1 MIQFKRIVFVVLI
14 SMSACAFA
22 QDVDDQESVLSV
34 LKKETSAEKREEKI
48 KSIRENGTAIELFNL
63 LQFYDTDIEKSDE
76 IVKLINKKY
85 PQSQEARFA
94 RMMTFRNLESA
105 QEVEEHF
112 LKIQQEYP
120 EANLDFEKNLV
131 AMTFAEVPDAEKMM
145 SYINAIEDPVYTV
158 GALLSNLELFIPIDQ
173 DQALKLATQNL
184 GRAKKLKHLMKK
196 NKQAEAIYNEYLEMY
211 GKLLFKAGYD
221 QKAFKYIQEAYEN
234 LEDTREHSELVEIY
248 AYLSASLKGNY
259 EKSLP
264 VLAEMIEAGKNE
276 QRYLDQVRLGY
287 AKVYP
292 DKDVEAYIDSLN
304 QKFIEKIRSNVAAF
318 SVNKPAPA
326 FSVTDVNGKKVTL
339 EDFKG
344 KTIVLDFW
352 ATWCGPCVASFPAM
366 QLAAD
371 RYVNDPEVEFLFI
384 DTWEN
389 VKDPLSHSK
398 EFLDKRGY
406 DFDLYI
412 DAIDPETQFPPAVT
426 AFEVIG
432 IPAKFVIDPEGII
445 RFQLE
450 GFEGD
455 MEAAAEELAQ
465 MIEIARKGF

>member
-1 MIQFKRIVFVVLI
+1 MLQFKTIVFVVLI
-14 SMSACAFA
+14 SLNTCAFA

-34 LKKETSAEKREEKI
+34 LMNETNAEKREEKI
-48 KSIRENGTAIELFNL
+48 KSIRENGSAIELFNL
-63 LQFYDTDIEKSDE
+63 VQFYGADDEKSDE
-76 IVKLINKKY
+76 IIKLINKKY
-85 PQSQEARFA
+85 PQSQQARFA
-94 RMMTFRNLESA
+94 RMMSFRNLESA

-145 SYINAIEDPVYTV
+145 SYIKAIEDPVYRV
-158 GALLSNLELFIPIDQ
+158 GAMLSSLELFIPIDQ
-173 DQALKLATQNL
+173 EQALKLATQNL
-184 GRAKKLKHLMKK
+184 DQAKKLKGLMKK
-196 NKQAEAIYNEYLEMY
+196 NNLAEAIYNEYLKMY
-211 GKLLFKAGYD
+211 GKLLFKSGYD
-221 QKAFKYIQEAYEN
+221 QKSFRYIQEAYEN
-234 LEDTREHSELVEIY
+234 LEDTSDYPELVEIY
-248 AYLSASLKGNY
+248 AYLSASLKGSY
-259 EKSLP
+259 ENSLP

-287 AKVYP
+287 AKLYP
-292 DKDVEAYIDSLN
+292 DKDVEAYIDSIK
-304 QKFIEKIRSNVAAF
+304 QKFIEKVRSNVKEF

-389 VKDPLSHSK
+389 VEDPLFHSK
-398 EFLDKRGY
+398 EFLEKRGY

-426 AFEVIG
+426 AFEVVG

-445 RFQLE
+445 RFELE
-450 GFEGD
+450 GFQGD

-465 MIEIARKGF
+465 MVEIARKGF

>member
-1 MIQFKRIVFVVLI
+1 MN
-14 SMSACAFA
+14 ACAFA

-34 LKKETSAEKREEKI
+34 LKKQTNAEKRAEKI
-48 KSIRENGTAIELFNL
+48 KSIRENGTAIELFEL
-63 LQFYDTDIEKSDE
+63 IQFYGTDDEKSE
-76 IVKLINKKY
+76 KIIKLLNKKY
-85 PQSQEARFA
+85 PESQQARFA
-94 RMMTFRNLESA
+94 RVMSFRNLESA

-112 LKIQQEYP
+112 FKIQQEYP
-120 EANLDFEKNLV
+120 DANLDFEKNLV
-131 AMTFAEVPDAEKMM
+131 AMSFAEVPDAEKMM
-145 SYINAIEDPVYTV
+145 SYINTIEDPVYRV
-158 GALLSNLELFIPIDQ
+158 GALLSSLELFIPIDQ
-173 DQALKLATQNL
+173 EQALKLATQNL
-184 GRAKKLKHLMKK
+184 DQAKKLKGQMKK
-196 NKQAEAIYNEYLEMY
+196 NNLSEAIYNEYLKMY
-211 GKLLFKAGYD
+211 GKLLFKSGYD
-221 QKAFKYIQEAYEN
+221 EKSFKYIQEAYEN
-234 LEDTREHSELVEIY
+234 LEDTSENREVVEIY

-264 VLAEMIEAGKNE
+264 VLAGMIEAGKNE
-276 QRYLDQVRLGY
+276 KMYLDQVRLGY
-287 AKVYP
+287 AKLYP
-292 DKDVEAYIDSLN
+292 DKDVEAYIDSLY
-304 QKFIEKIRSNVAAF
+304 QKFIEKIKSNVAAF
-318 SVNKPAPA
+318 SVNKPAPD
-326 FSVTDVNGKKVTL
+326 FSVIDVNGKKVTL

-371 RYVNDPEVEFLFI
+371 RYVNNPEVEFLFI

-398 EFLDKRGY
+398 KFLDKRGY

-412 DAIDPETQFPPAVT
+412 DAINPETQLPPAVT
-426 AFEVIG
+426 AFEVTG

>member
-1 MIQFKRIVFVVLI
+1 MIRLKRILLVLLI
-14 SMSACAFA
+14 SMNACAFA
-22 QDVDDQESVLSV
+22 QDDQESILAF
-34 LKKETSAEKREEKI
+34 LKNETHAEKREEKI
-48 KSIRENGTAIELFNL
+48 KSILENGSAIQLFEL
-63 LQFYDTDIEKSDE
+63 LQFYGTDDEKSDQ
-76 IVKLINKKY
+76 IIKLINKKY

-94 RMMTFRNLESA
+94 RMMSFRNLESA

-112 LKIQQEYP
+112 FKIQQEYP

-131 AMTFAEVPDAEKMM
+131 AMTFAEVPDAQKMM
-145 SYINAIEDPVYTV
+145 DYINAIEDPVYRI
-158 GALLSNLELFIPIDQ
+158 GALISNLELFIPIDQ
-173 DQALKLATQNL
+173 EKALKLATQNL
-184 GRAKKLKHLMKK
+184 DHAKKLKAQIKK
-196 NKQAEAIYNEYLEMY
+196 SNQAEAIYNEYLKMY
-211 GKLLFKAGYD
+211 GKLLFKTGYD
-221 QKAFKYIQEAYEN
+221 QKSFKYIQEAYEN
-234 LEDTREHSELVEIY
+234 LEDISENRELVEIY

-287 AKVYP
+287 AKLYP

-304 QKFIEKIRSNVAAF
+304 QKFIEKVRSNVTAF
-318 SVNKPAPA
+318 SVSKQAPA

-366 QLAAD
+366 QLAAN
-371 RYVNDPEVEFLFI
+371 RYANDPEVEFLFI

-398 EFLDKRGY
+398 KFLDKRGY

-412 DAIDPETQFPPAVT
+412 DAIDPETQLPPAVT
-426 AFEVIG
+426 AFEVTG

-445 RFQLE
+445 RFELE

-465 MIEIARKGF
+465 MVEIARKGF